1 MHLSALELE
10 HIRESSGSVS
20 VPQPGKCLEAEKS
33 ALQDDPGRDSSSK
46 TTEPAS
52 SSTSIVGQDTSLRNM
67 LESMTQEELIEE
79 LLESKHQ
86 LVISEGKRL
95 GTLNML
101 KYQRQQNKRLTSAL
115 AESKKW
121 YWTSLIR

>member
-1 MHLSALELE
+1 
-10 HIRESSGSVS
+10 
-20 VPQPGKCLEAEKS
+20 
-33 ALQDDPGRDSSSK
+33 
-46 TTEPAS
+46 
-52 SSTSIVGQDTSLRNM
+52 M
-67 LESMTQEELIEE
+67 LERMAHEELIEE